1 MKDTIKVSWYIIVST
16 MVLTMFVLVSM
27 SWGHSVNDS
36 LDNYSWKDYACEH
49 RMHDDYDIHHN
60 HTTSS
65 DEYGNPI
72 LGDAIGI
79 WHWHKHAT
87 TDNGDLL
94 ESYKDKHKGDLSVS
108 HSADAW
114 TSTGCSDEEE
124 YDVEPSDSG
133 NNPSVPPAE
142 VEVVTPATVTR
153 TPRTPAR
160 STVSQ
165 QLYYPGIVREPE
177 VEVAPQCEEIE
188 LQVFLWWGE
197 TLLAPPVLPAGVE
210 TFADLWDAWGLSIEK
225 GNKIKILVGNR
236 NAYDDVSAEDEPFTP
251 NQGLVIEQT
260 IGNLLNLK
268 GCPVKNSQKILIQ
281 KGYNLVGFPEVPDL
295 FELPSDFLSNKIVA
309 VKVQVGTPWG
319 ALYHTID
326 AVDDEG
332 DDPIRAGQAVI
343 LTSTEPHWVNLSEP
357 PAAAPRAPRQG
368 TLATSWGAM
377 KR

>member
-1 MKDTIKVSWYIIVST
+1 MKDTIKVSWYIILTT
-16 MVLTMFVLVSM
+16 MVLWMFVVEATKVFAHGNGQCITDAAGDVFLSDDSYVKIDSHL
-27 SWGHSVNDS
+27 SVDELKAKNDGGKYKYEHGHKNQ
-36 LDNYSWKDYACEH
+36 YY
-49 RMHDDYDIHHN
+49 
-60 HTTSS
+60 
-65 DEYGNPI
+65 
-72 LGDAIGI
+72 
-79 WHWHKHAT
+79 
-87 TDNGDLL
+87 
-94 ESYKDKHKGDLSVS
+94 DKHDNKTTLS
-108 HSADAW
+108 
-114 TSTGCSDEEE
+114 TSFFDKDGGLDKDEF
-124 YDVEPSDSG
+124 YVDCPTA
-133 NNPSVPPAE
+133 PQPPA
-142 VEVVTPATVTR
+142 PATVTR

-281 KGYNLVGFPEVPDL
+281 KGYNLVGFPRG
-295 FELPSDFLSNKIVA
+295 S
-309 VKVQVGTPWG
+309 
-319 ALYHTID
+319 
-326 AVDDEG
+326 
-332 DDPIRAGQAVI
+332 
-343 LTSTEPHWVNLSEP
+343 
-357 PAAAPRAPRQG
+357 
-368 TLATSWGAM
+368 
-377 KR
+377 